1 MIPSSTADRL
11 LRNPHVLPHMPSDLA
26 GMVAYNRHQ
35 ALLGTM
41 AEAAYQQR
49 RERRESIQMDVRR
62 RISQSNRDAAVA
74 SDSDS
79 DTDIIADLPT
89 ETTPNRRKP
98 RRRSMFEAA
107 QQFKSPEKH
116 SMNDSF
122 SSRPTRSH
130 SFSSSAQTSPSVMFW
145 SCEGIVSG
153 IDRVRARCNLLKRPH
168 PGLWTRRASTGSP
181 THPFWH
187 TRLRQTYITADND
200 AAWRQERTE
209 LMRAHRRDRQFE
221 TLMARRRSQ

>member
-1 MIPSSTADRL
+1 MIPNSTADRL

-35 ALLGTM
+35 ALLGSM

-49 RERRESIQMDVRR
+49 RERREMIQMDLRR
-62 RISQSNRDAAVA
+62 KISQSNGDAAIA

-79 DTDIIADLPT
+79 ETEIADLPT
-89 ETTPNRRKP
+89 EMPSPRRLP

-107 QQFKSPEKH
+107 QQFKSPEKP
-116 SMNDSF
+116 SRDDSF
-122 SSRPTRSH
+122 RSTRSH
-130 SFSSSAQTSPSVMFW
+130 SVSSSAQTSPSVMFW
-145 SCEGIVSG
+145 SCDGIVSG
-153 IDRVRARCNLLKRPH
+153 VDRVKARCNMLKRPH

-187 TRLRQTYITADND
+187 TRLRQTYMAADND
-200 AAWRQERTE
+200 AVWRQERAE
-209 LMRAHRRDRQFE
+209 LMRAHRRERQFE
-221 TLMARRRSQ
+221 TLMERRRSQ